1 MNDAVAEG
9 FSGEFSV
16 CDCDRYAEHLADISV
31 RRRMVI
37 ASDDVRNQFGVL
49 LLASGAPLGR
59 FAFGRMRGHRL
70 NRPVDEALAMRRC
83 LDNGALASRLRELL
97 DCAPDLQHIAVAAGL
112 APRLEALCETAALGP
127 ALLQKLSVL
136 EEALPAVFHRA
147 LFCACFG
154 VLLAGER
161 RLDAAEA
168 RLLFQAGLLHDLG
181 LLHIDPVL
189 AAGNAAIGPVEW
201 DEIQRHVP
209 TGAAIAARLAAAP
222 PRLAAVIRGH
232 HERADG
238 SGYPAGSAGSD
249 IDPLAQVLALC
260 DMLHALR
267 FQRPDAGTLADCMP
281 CLRVNRHLFGEQN
294 YRAAGRLLAGAR
306 GLAPPAAPRALPR
319 QLLLDTNRSLLA
331 LRGSFAT
338 LRALLRQFPADPLP
352 ASVQRLVEQFERIS
366 DASGL
371 GLEACAP
378 ALGESIGAD
387 TGEAGL
393 LEIQRTAQELFWLV
407 RRIERQ
413 MRALAGATAAGASQ
427 RMLRELAHG
436 VEFELGRAW
445 QRFEGASAP
454 RLQRGN
460 GALTPLPLRAS
471 LPRR

>member
-49 LLASGAPLGR
+49 LLARGAPLGR

-136 EEALPAVFHRA
+136 EEVLPAVFHRA

-209 TGAAIAARLAAAP
+209 IGAATAGGGDTRAP
-222 PRLAAVIRGH
+222 
-232 HERADG
+232 
-238 SGYPAGSAGSD
+238 
-249 IDPLAQVLALC
+249 
-260 DMLHALR
+260 
-267 FQRPDAGTLADCMP
+267 
-281 CLRVNRHLFGEQN
+281 
-294 YRAAGRLLAGAR
+294 
-306 GLAPPAAPRALPR
+306 
-319 QLLLDTNRSLLA
+319 
-331 LRGSFAT
+331 
-338 LRALLRQFPADPLP
+338 
-352 ASVQRLVEQFERIS
+352 
-366 DASGL
+366 
-371 GLEACAP
+371 
-378 ALGESIGAD
+378 
-387 TGEAGL
+387 
-393 LEIQRTAQELFWLV
+393 
-407 RRIERQ
+407 
-413 MRALAGATAAGASQ
+413 
-427 RMLRELAHG
+427 
-436 VEFELGRAW
+436 
-445 QRFEGASAP
+445 
-454 RLQRGN
+454 
-460 GALTPLPLRAS
+460 
-471 LPRR
+471 